1 MKIISFW
8 LSLLSRFL
16 FTMAKLT
23 TAFTKPSRSASSRR
37 TERREETPYSN
48 RDSYAS
54 RGVQEHTR
62 SLEHLAQSCPVCL
75 SAGTSI
81 SVSASPPC
89 FSGEGS
95 SPLGKRKHESEDISD
110 RKGKK
115 KAKIEE
121 ESESEEESEREREE
135 REEEERVRA
144 REETVA
150 FEEMLLARFSV
161 DIPVGEAQQ
170 VPIDGPPPP
179 TPPLSPLSRPLPHTP
194 PPSPPHTPPPSPPR
208 IVTARRPPLRRR
220 ETMI

>member
-1 MKIISFW
+1 MKII
-8 LSLLSRFL
+8 RFL

-23 TAFTKPSRSASSRR
+23 AAFKKPSRNASSRR
-37 TERREETPYSN
+37 TERREETHYSN
-48 RDSYAS
+48 RDSSAS
-54 RGVQEHTR
+54 RDVQEHAR

-89 FSGEGS
+89 SSGEGS
-95 SPLGKRKHESEDISD
+95 SPLGKRKQESEEISD

-121 ESESEEESEREREE
+121 ESEEESEEERERERE
-135 REEEERVRA
+135 REEEERERV

-161 DIPVGEAQQ
+161 DIPVGEARQ